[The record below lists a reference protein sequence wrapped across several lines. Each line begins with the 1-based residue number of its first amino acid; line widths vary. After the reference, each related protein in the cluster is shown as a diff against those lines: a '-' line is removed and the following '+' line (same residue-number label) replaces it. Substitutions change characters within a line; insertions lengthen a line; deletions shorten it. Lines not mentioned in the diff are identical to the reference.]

1 MAANQNIARLG
12 VVLGIET
19 GEYTREINEIIQKN
33 KEMKREVDSATKAI
47 TREIEDLAFATQ
59 NYGKTLT
66 KVEQVEQSIQRL
78 RYNEKNVGAALIRD
92 LKAQAAAYD
101 LSLIHI

>member
-47 TREIEDLAFATQ
+47 TREIEELAFATQ

-78 RYNEKNVGAALIRD
+78 RYKIGRAHV
-92 LKAQAAAYD
+92 
-101 LSLIHI
+101 

>member
-66 KVEQVEQSIQRL
+66 KVEQVEQSIQQIGRAH
-78 RYNEKNVGAALIRD
+78 V
-92 LKAQAAAYD
+92 
-101 LSLIHI
+101 